1 MDQFGTTSLKF
12 NLVHPTANSAPRTMF
27 HGHSSVEKPVP
38 ILVSS
43 AVSKSLLQRVPEEC
57 QRSIS
62 SKVLPKHSLHVKA
75 SQNTST
81 LTTNVFVPLNA
92 ADTNQKNSITSTFP
106 NGCQTLI
113 EEVCDLT
120 DIAELKMKVGDFEMF
135 LKRDVGI
142 SNAYSVSAPMESP
155 ITAPPIPSKPM
166 VEAVPSS
173 PPVLE
178 QKSTATAAKTS
189 KLAALEATGQNAYAL
204 VSSSSV
210 GSFQR
215 GRTLKGE
222 RQPPI
227 CKEGDIIKEGQIIGF
242 LDQFGNELPV
252 RSDVAGEVIK
262 ILCENGEAV
271 GYGDP
276 LVAVLPSFHGV
287 K

>member
-1 MDQFGTTSLKF
+1 MALRSFLG
-12 NLVHPTANSAPRTMF
+12 APRTMF

-81 LTTNVFVPLNA
+81 LTTN

>member
-1 MDQFGTTSLKF
+1 MALPSFLG
-12 NLVHPTANSAPRTMF
+12 APRTIF

-43 AVSKSLLQRVPEEC
+43 TVSKYLLQRVPEEC

-62 SKVLPKHSLHVKA
+62 SMVLPKHSLHVKA
-75 SQNTST
+75 SQNTSA
-81 LTTNVFVPLNA
+81 LTTN
-92 ADTNQKNSITSTFP
+92 ADTDQKNSITSTFP

-142 SNAYSVSAPMESP
+142 SNAPNSVSAPIESP

-178 QKSTATAAKTS
+178 QKSPATASSPFTYVSAAKTS
-189 KLAALEATGQNAYAL
+189 KLAALEASGLNAYAL
-204 VSSSSV
+204 VSSSTV
-210 GSFQR
+210 GSFQS
-215 GRTLKGE
+215 GRSLKGE

-242 LDQFGNELPV
+242 LDQFGNELPI

>member
-1 MDQFGTTSLKF
+1 MALRSFLG
-12 NLVHPTANSAPRTMF
+12 APRTMF

-62 SKVLPKHSLHVKA
+62 SK
-75 SQNTST
+75 
-81 LTTNVFVPLNA
+81 
-92 ADTNQKNSITSTFP
+92 
-106 NGCQTLI
+106 TLI

>member
-62 SKVLPKHSLHVKA
+62 SK
-75 SQNTST
+75 
-81 LTTNVFVPLNA
+81 
-92 ADTNQKNSITSTFP
+92 
-106 NGCQTLI
+106 TLI

-276 LVAVLPSFHGV
+276 LVAVLPSFHGSTLCITDIANLEHA
-287 K
+287 

>member
-1 MDQFGTTSLKF
+1 MALRSFLG
-12 NLVHPTANSAPRTMF
+12 APRTIF

-43 AVSKSLLQRVPEEC
+43 TVSKSLLQRVPEEC

-62 SKVLPKHSLHVKA
+62 SMVLPKHSLHVKA
-75 SQNTST
+75 SQNTSA
-81 LTTNVFVPLNA
+81 LTTN
-92 ADTNQKNSITSTFP
+92 ADTDQKNSITSTFP

-142 SNAYSVSAPMESP
+142 SNAPNSVSAPIESP

-173 PPVLE
+173 TPVLE
-178 QKSTATAAKTS
+178 QKSPATASSPFTYVSAAKTS
-189 KLAALEATGQNAYAL
+189 KLAALESSGQNAYAL
-204 VSSSSV
+204 VSSSTV
-210 GSFQR
+210 GSFQS

-242 LDQFGNELPV
+242 LDQFGNELPI